1 MTTVYSDLR
10 GRSAAITGA
19 ARGIGLEIAASMAQT
34 GMNVLLIDVDE
45 AALVGARSEV
55 TQRHPDARIETAV
68 ASVSD
73 HSAVTRTLADFASA
87 VGSLDVLVN
96 NAGVAANA
104 PSLDLGLEAWHRAL
118 EVNLTG
124 TFVCSQVAGGIMAHQ
139 GHGVIINVASM
150 YGLVAAPERAA
161 YCASKAG
168 VASLTKVLAVE
179 WAHRGIR
186 VNAIGPGY
194 VETDLIAQLVAQ
206 DRLDLTALRRRT
218 PSGRLGRPEDMAN
231 LVLFLSSGVSQNI
244 TGQVI
249 ASDGGWTADGYGI
262 VPAG

>member
-1 MTTVYSDLR
+1 MAVYPELR

-19 ARGIGLEIAASMAQT
+19 ARGIGFEVAASMAKS
-34 GMNVLLIDVDE
+34 GMNILLIDVDE
-45 AALVGARSEV
+45 GALVDARYEV
-55 TQRHPDARIETAV
+55 AQRHPDVRVETAV

-73 HSAVTRTLADFASA
+73 RSAVAHTLADFASA
-87 VGSLDVLVN
+87 VGPLDVLVN

-104 PSLDLGLEAWHRAL
+104 PSLDLDLDAWQRAL

-124 TFVCSQVAGGIMAHQ
+124 TFVCSQVAGCIMTQQ
-139 GHGVIINVASM
+139 GHGVIINIASM

-186 VNAIGPGY
+186 VNAVGPGY
-194 VETDLIAQLVAQ
+194 VETDLISQLVAQ
-206 DRLDLTALRRRT
+206 DRLDLAALRRRT
-218 PSGRLGRPEDMAN
+218 PSGRLGSPEDMAN
-231 LVLFLSSGVSQNI
+231 LVLFLASDVSQNI

-262 VPAG
+262 VPFG

>member
-1 MTTVYSDLR
+1 MVEYTDLR
-10 GRSAAITGA
+10 GRCAAITGA
-19 ARGIGLEIAASMAQT
+19 ARGIGLEIATSMARS
-34 GMNVLLIDVDE
+34 GMNVLMVDLDQT
-45 AALVGARSEV
+45 ALASARSIV
-55 TQRHPDARIETAV
+55 ARDHPDVLVELAA

-73 HSAVTRTLADFASA
+73 AAQVEHALVQFAA
-87 VGSLDVLVN
+87 TAGALDVLVN

-104 PSLDLGLEAWHRAL
+104 PSLQLDLATWHKAV

-124 TFVCSQVAGGIMAHQ
+124 TFVCSQAAGRVMIEQ
-139 GHGVIINVASM
+139 DHGVIINIASM

-161 YCASKAG
+161 YCATKAA

-179 WAHRGIR
+179 WAPCGIR

-194 VETDLIAQLVAQ
+194 VETDLIAQLVAES
-206 DRLDLTALRRRT
+206 RLDVAALRRRT
-218 PSGRLGRPEDMAN
+218 PSGRLGRPQDMAE
-231 LVLFLSSGVSQNI
+231 LALFLASDVSQNI

-262 VPAG
+262 PPTL